1 MLPYYHHHVKTYEN
15 TLITKFFGLH
25 RIKPSSG
32 QKVLMHPSCTI
43 SLALRLILTSNIYL
57 ALQFRFVVMGNM
69 FFTDLRI
76 HRRFDLKG
84 SRLGRSAD
92 KVEIDENTILKD
104 LDLNYSFFLE
114 PSWREGLL
122 KYCSLQDYMHLSIH
136 VFKLLSLLV

>member
-1 MLPYYHHHVKTYEN
+1 
-15 TLITKFFGLH
+15 
-25 RIKPSSG
+25 
-32 QKVLMHPSCTI
+32 
-43 SLALRLILTSNIYL
+43 
-57 ALQFRFVVMGNM
+57 MGNM

-84 SRLGRSAD
+84 SKLGRSAD

-122 KYCSLQDYMHLSIH
+122 KYYSLQNYMHFSIQR
-136 VFKLLSLLV
+136 FKLLSLLVYVNRQLEIDSKFLVEQNIMDYSLLLGVHHRAPEHLRTQLVRSRSITADALESVAEDGEILIS